1 MRAGQ
6 ISRATVAFQILLCL
20 LLVFVIHCSGQQN
33 CSKTCIAEQCDT
45 IGIKYG
51 KYCGVGYTGCPG
63 EEPCDNLDAC
73 CMAHDDCVD
82 KFGMTHVK
90 CHKKLKNCLT
100 RVQKS
105 GKVGFSK
112 ECPYNIAAPT
122 MIRGMDLAILLSQ
135 LGDSVHDL

>member
-1 MRAGQ
+1 
-6 ISRATVAFQILLCL
+6 
-20 LLVFVIHCSGQQN
+20 
-33 CSKTCIAEQCDT
+33 
-45 IGIKYG
+45 
-51 KYCGVGYTGCPG
+51 
-63 EEPCDNLDAC
+63 
-73 CMAHDDCVD
+73 MAHDDCVD

-100 RVQKS
+100 RVRKS

-112 ECPYNIAAPT
+112 ECPVSTATAT